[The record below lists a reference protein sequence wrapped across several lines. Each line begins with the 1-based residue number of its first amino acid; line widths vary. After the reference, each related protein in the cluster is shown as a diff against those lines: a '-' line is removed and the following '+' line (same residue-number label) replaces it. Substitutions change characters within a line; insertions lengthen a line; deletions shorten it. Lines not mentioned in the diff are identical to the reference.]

1 MAVNALQHSKPQQT
15 RTERKNMQTIDM
27 QTIRHN
33 PPRRKFDGRVA
44 PMRRGLV
51 LIALALACLAL
62 SPLARAAVV
71 GPPQDANT
79 ADGFNAL
86 RSNTTGDN
94 NTAMGAF
101 AMQFNTEGFFDTA
114 IGGFA
119 LNSNTTG
126 VANTAVGVH
135 ALINNID
142 GSENVAVGL
151 NALRDNT
158 TGDDN
163 TAVGRAAL
171 RSNNGSENVA
181 FGAAA
186 LFSAT
191 GDHNT
196 AIGDGAADEIT
207 SGSGNVCV
215 GGETGTGITV
225 GNNIIAIGEFVSGVS
240 SAFGEVDNSCYIGN
254 IFGQSADPATITTV
268 GIDADGKLG
277 TVVSSRRFKKEIKPM
292 DQISEAVLAL
302 KPVTFHYKIDK
313 KGTPQFGLVA
323 EEVAEINPD
332 LVVRDK
338 NGEILTVRYEAVNA
352 MLLNEF
358 LKEHK
363 KVQNLEATVAQQQKG
378 MEVLTAQ
385 LKEQAAQIQKV
396 NAQLEMSKPTPQV
409 VNNP

>member
-1 MAVNALQHSKPQQT
+1 
-15 RTERKNMQTIDM
+15 M

-33 PPRRKFDGRVA
+33 PSRRKFDGRVA

-51 LIALALACLAL
+51 LIALALASLAL

-79 ADGFNAL
+79 ADGFDAL

-94 NTAMGAF
+94 NTAVGAF
-101 AMQFNTEGFFDTA
+101 AMQFNTEGFFNTA

-135 ALINNID
+135 ALINNIN
-142 GSENVAVGL
+142 GNENVAVGL

-171 RSNNGSENVA
+171 RSNIDGIENVA

-196 AIGDGAADEIT
+196 AIGDGAGDEIT

-225 GNNIIAIGEFVSGVS
+225 GNNIIAIGESVSGVS

-254 IFGQSADPATITTV
+254 IFGQPADPATITTV
-268 GIDADGKLG
+268 GVDADGKLG

-292 DQISEAVLAL
+292 DQISEAILAL

-332 LVVRDK
+332 LVVHDK

-363 KVQNLEATVAQQQKG
+363 KVRNLEAAVAQQQKG

-396 NAQLEMSKPTPQV
+396 NAQLEMSKPAPQV

>member
-1 MAVNALQHSKPQQT
+1 
-15 RTERKNMQTIDM
+15 
-27 QTIRHN
+27 
-33 PPRRKFDGRVA
+33 
-44 PMRRGLV
+44 MRRGLV
-51 LIALALACLAL
+51 LIALALACFAL

-79 ADGFNAL
+79 ADGFDAL

-94 NTAMGAF
+94 NTAVGAF
-101 AMQFNTEGFFDTA
+101 AMQFNTEGFFNTA

-126 VANTAVGVH
+126 LANTAVGVH
-135 ALINNID
+135 ALINNIN
-142 GSENVAVGL
+142 GNENVAVGL

-171 RSNNGSENVA
+171 RSNIDGIENVA

-196 AIGDGAADEIT
+196 AIGDGAGDQIT

-225 GNNIIAIGEFVSGVS
+225 GNNIIAIGESVSGVS

-254 IFGQSADPATITTV
+254 IFGQPADPATITTV

-323 EEVAEINPD
+323 EEVAEISPD

-358 LKEHK
+358 LKEHR
-363 KVQNLEATVAQQQKG
+363 KVDKLEASGAQQEKKIQA
-378 MEVLTAQ
+378 LTAS

-396 NAQLEMSKPTPQV
+396 SGQLEASKPAPQV